1 MRENCALFECL
12 QNIEMLIELP
22 AEIPFKS
29 SAEIPPESPAEI
41 SFELPAELTSMHLEP
56 PFEI

>member
-1 MRENCALFECL
+1 
-12 QNIEMLIELP
+12 MLTELL

-41 SFELPAELTSMHLEP
+41 SFELAAELTSLHLEP
-56 PFEI
+56 HFEI